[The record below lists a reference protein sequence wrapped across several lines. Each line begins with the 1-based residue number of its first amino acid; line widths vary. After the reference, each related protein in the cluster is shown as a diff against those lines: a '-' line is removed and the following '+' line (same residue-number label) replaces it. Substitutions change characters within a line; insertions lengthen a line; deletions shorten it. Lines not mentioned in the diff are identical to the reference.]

1 MATQG
6 RTRSQDLYEED
17 FYVWTEAQAALLRE
31 RRFEALDLAN
41 LIEEVEA
48 FGRTERSKTLN
59 IASVIIELSKSMY
72 GLLAPG
78 GTLIS
83 SGIFFERGDAVKSAL
98 ERAGLPVRE
107 ERKEGDWLCL
117 VSVREQ

>member
-41 LIEEVEA
+41 LIEEVE
-48 FGRTERSKTLN
+48 
-59 IASVIIELSKSMY
+59 
-72 GLLAPG
+72 GLG
-78 GTLIS
+78 
-83 SGIFFERGDAVKSAL
+83 
-98 ERAGLPVRE
+98 
-107 ERKEGDWLCL
+107 
-117 VSVREQ
+117 